1 MNDETELTALAERL
15 KLLNGVYLAL
25 FGASIAMI
33 VLQQTTFGFN
43 VLSTIAWAGLLLSAV
58 CVRLYRASLRNKYN
72 AAKGGPML

>member
-1 MNDETELTALAERL
+1 MNNETDLTALAQRL

-33 VLQQTTFGFN
+33 VLQQTTFGVN
-43 VLSTIAWAGLLLSAV
+43 TLSTLAWAGLLVSAV

-72 AAKGGPML
+72 AARGAPLL